1 MCCCASVRKRLDQ
14 VLAGLLHKELYIAV
28 TDPLSGPGLSEH
40 LGEHISGQIE
50 MERRHVL
57 FGAGPLQ
64 DEGKDKPTRG
74 MFIIRAKS
82 FEEAR
87 RILDNDVFHKK
98 GLRKYKLYRWSLNEG
113 SIRLTVNYSDQTATI
128 D

>member
-1 MCCCASVRKRLDQ
+1 MPENEKPLDQ

-28 TDPLSGPGLSEH
+28 TEPLNGPGLGEH
-40 LGEHISGQIE
+40 LGEHIRGQIE
-50 MERRHVL
+50 MERSHVL

-64 DEGKDKPTRG
+64 DEGKDRPTRG

-87 RILDNDVFHKK
+87 QILDGDVFHKR
-98 GLRKYKLYRWSLNEG
+98 GLWKYKLYKWSLNEG
-113 SIRLTVNYSDQTATI
+113 SINVTINYSDQTAKI

>member
-1 MCCCASVRKRLDQ
+1 MAGNEKPFDQ
-14 VLAGLLHKELYIAV
+14 IMAGLLHKELYIAV
-28 TDPLSGPGLSEH
+28 TEPLGGPGLSEH
-40 LGEHISGQIE
+40 LEAHIHGQIE
-50 MERRHVL
+50 MERKHIL

-82 FEEAR
+82 FEDAR
-87 RILDNDVFHKK
+87 KILDGDVFHNK

-113 SIRLTVNYSDQTATI
+113 SINVTINYSDQTAKI

>member
-1 MCCCASVRKRLDQ
+1 MVFALF
-14 VLAGLLHKELYIAV
+14 LAGLVAVMLAAPETPVARRLHATLVEE
-28 TDPLSGPGLSEH
+28 PLDLAARFERK
-40 LGEHISGQIE
+40 HI
-50 MERRHVL
+50 L

-87 RILDNDVFHKK
+87 KILDEDPFHKK
-98 GLRKYKLYRWSLNEG
+98 GLRTYKLYRWSLNEG
-113 SIRLTVNYSDQTATI
+113 SINVTINYSDQTATI

>member
-1 MCCCASVRKRLDQ
+1 MTENEKPLEE

-28 TDPLSGPGLSEH
+28 TDPLSGPGLGEH
-40 LGEHISGQIE
+40 LGEHIRGQID

-82 FEEAR
+82 FEEAHK
-87 RILDNDVFHKK
+87 ILDGDVFHKK
-98 GLRKYKLYRWSLNEG
+98 GLRKYKLYRWSMNEG
-113 SIRLTVNYSDQTATI
+113 SIRLTINYSDQTATI

>member
-1 MCCCASVRKRLDQ
+1 MADSEKTLDQ

-28 TDPLSGPGLSEH
+28 TEPLGGPGLSEH
-40 LGEHISGQIE
+40 LEEHIRGQVE

-64 DEGKDKPTRG
+64 DEGKDRPTRG
-74 MFIIRAKS
+74 MFIIRASS

-87 RILDNDVFHKK
+87 EILDGDVFHKK

-113 SIRLTVNYSDQTATI
+113 SIRVTINYSDQTATI

>member
-1 MCCCASVRKRLDQ
+1 MAETQKPFDQ
-14 VLAGLLHKELYIAV
+14 IMAGLLHKELYIAV
-28 TDPLSGPGLSEH
+28 TEPLGGPGLAGVLE
-40 LGEHISGQIE
+40 EHIHSQIE
-50 MERRHVL
+50 MERKHVL

-82 FEEAR
+82 FEDAR
-87 RILDNDVFHKK
+87 KILDEDPFHKK
-98 GLRKYKLYRWSLNEG
+98 GLRTYKLYRWSLNEG
-113 SIRLTVNYSDQTATI
+113 SINVTINYSDQTAKI

>member
-1 MCCCASVRKRLDQ
+1 MAGNEKPFDQ
-14 VLAGLLHKELYIAV
+14 VMAGLLHKELFIAV
-28 TDPLSGPGLSEH
+28 TEPLGGPGLSEH
-40 LGEHISGQIE
+40 LEAHIHGQIE
-50 MERRHVL
+50 MERKRIL

-87 RILDNDVFHKK
+87 KILDGDVFHKK
-98 GLRKYKLYRWSLNEG
+98 GLRKYKLYRWQMNEG
-113 SIRLTVNYSDQTATI
+113 SINLTINYSDQTATI

>member
-1 MCCCASVRKRLDQ
+1 MAGNEKPFDQ
-14 VLAGLLHKELYIAV
+14 VMAGLLHKELYIAV
-28 TDPLSGPGLSEH
+28 TEPLGGPGLAEH
-40 LGEHISGQIE
+40 LEEHIHGQIE
-50 MERRHVL
+50 MERKHIL

-64 DEGKDKPTRG
+64 NEGNDKPTRG

-87 RILDNDVFHKK
+87 KILDGDVFHKK
-98 GLRKYKLYRWSLNEG
+98 GLRKYKLYRWQMNEG
-113 SIRLTVNYSDQTATI
+113 SINLTINYSDQTATI

>member
-1 MCCCASVRKRLDQ
+1 MAETAKPFDQ
-14 VLAGLLHKELYIAV
+14 IMAGLLHKELYIAV
-28 TDPLSGPGLSEH
+28 TEPLGGPGLAEH
-40 LGEHISGQIE
+40 LEAHIHGQIE
-50 MERRHVL
+50 MERKHIL

-82 FEEAR
+82 FEDAR
-87 RILDNDVFHKK
+87 KILDGDVFHKK

-113 SIRLTVNYSDQTATI
+113 SINVTINYSDQTAKI

>member
-1 MCCCASVRKRLDQ
+1 MAETEKSLEQ
-14 VLAGLLHKELYIAV
+14 LLAGLLHKELYIAV
-28 TDPLSGPGLSEH
+28 TEPLSGPGLSEH
-40 LGEHISGQIE
+40 LEEHIRGQID

-64 DEGKDKPTRG
+64 DEDKDRPTRG
-74 MFIIRAKS
+74 MFIIRASS

-87 RILDNDVFHKK
+87 KILDGDVFHKK

-113 SIRLTVNYSDQTATI
+113 SIRVTINYSDQTAKI

>member
-1 MCCCASVRKRLDQ
+1 MAGNEKPFDQ
-14 VLAGLLHKELYIAV
+14 IMAGLLHKELYIAV
-28 TDPLSGPGLSEH
+28 TEPLGGPGLAEH
-40 LGEHISGQIE
+40 LETHIHGQIE
-50 MERRHVL
+50 MERKHIL

-82 FEEAR
+82 FEDAR
-87 RILDNDVFHKK
+87 KILDADVFHKK
-98 GLRKYKLYRWSLNEG
+98 GLRQYKLYRWSLNEG
-113 SIRLTVNYSDQTATI
+113 SINVTINYSDQTAKI

>member
-1 MCCCASVRKRLDQ
+1 MAETAKPFDQ
-14 VLAGLLHKELYIAV
+14 IMAGLLHKELYIAV
-28 TDPLSGPGLSEH
+28 TEPLGGPGLAEH
-40 LGEHISGQIE
+40 LEAHIHGQIE
-50 MERRHVL
+50 MERKNIL

-87 RILDNDVFHKK
+87 QILDGDVFHKK
-98 GLRKYKLYRWSLNEG
+98 GLRTYKLYRWSLNEG
-113 SIRLTVNYSDQTATI
+113 SINVTINYSDQTAKI
-128 D
+128 N